1 MNAPARAG
9 DVRPAKSNG
18 VPFIDCDVHPAMRSP
33 ADLMPYLS
41 RQWRDHMSLFGNHS
55 RETYQ
60 DTIVYPRFHPAISRA
75 DAWPPNGG
83 PPGSDLAFMR
93 AQHLDPLNVEFGILT
108 PLATR
113 AADQRRADYA
123 AALCSALNDWQI
135 ATFMDPEPRLKASI
149 IVPHEDG
156 AAAVAE
162 IHKRAADKRFV
173 QVMLPPRS
181 AEPLGQKRYW
191 PIFEAALKHGLPLGL
206 HVGGQGGHAVTGAG
220 WPSYYFEEHQTNVQT
235 MQAFIASMVIGGV
248 FEAFP
253 DLRVLLIEPGFAWVP
268 ALKWRLDN
276 QWKRLRAEVPC
287 LKRKPSEYVS
297 ERFWFTTQPIDEPER
312 PQDLPTVLDWIGH
325 DRMMFSSD
333 YPHWDFDDPNVVIPQ
348 TLPKEVRD
356 GIFRETARA
365 FYRLPPAAA
374 A

>member
-1 MNAPARAG
+1 MNAPAKSS
-9 DVRPAKSNG
+9 DLRPAKSNG

-33 ADLMPYLS
+33 ADLLPYLS
-41 RQWRDHMSLFGNHS
+41 KQWREHMALFGNHS

-60 DTIVYPRFHPAISRA
+60 DTIVYPRFHPAISRG

-93 AQHLDPLNVEFGILT
+93 AQHLDPLNVEFGVLT

-123 AALCSALNDWQI
+123 TALCSALNDWQV
-135 ATFMDPEPRLKASI
+135 ASFMDPEPRLKGSI
-149 IVPHEDG
+149 IVPHEDA

-162 IHKRAADKRFV
+162 IEKRARDKRFV
-173 QVMLPPRS
+173 QVLLPPRA

-191 PIFEAALKHGLPLGL
+191 PIFAAAEKHGLPLGL

-235 MQAFIASMVIGGV
+235 MQAFVASMVIGGV

-253 DLRVLLIEPGFAWVP
+253 GLRVVLIEPGFAWVP
-268 ALKWRLDN
+268 AMCWRLDN
-276 QWKRLRAEVPC
+276 QWKRLRAEVPY
-287 LKRKPSEYVS
+287 LKRKPSEYVR
-297 ERFWFTTQPIDEPER
+297 EHFWFTTQPIDEPER
-312 PQDLPTVLDWIGH
+312 PQDLLTTFEWIGH
-325 DRMMFSSD
+325 DRLMFSSD

-348 TLPKEVRD
+348 SLPQAARD
-356 GIFRETARA
+356 AIFRDNARA
-365 FYRLPPAAA
+365 FYGLPRVA
-374 A
+374 